1 MARLATQIGFGA
13 SVLLLTACAS
23 GRNLVV
29 VLPESNGHVGA
40 VVVHNGADQT
50 VLNTA
55 YAADR
60 LGSGSHGPSTV
71 SSAKVNAIF
80 GEALAAMPQPPVAF
94 TLYFPEASTDIDP
107 ASRKTLAKVFAEV
120 RRRKVSEI
128 VITGHTDT
136 VGNDAD
142 NDELSVR
149 RADAIKQEL
158 APILAEQGISLDSVT
173 TVGRGKREP
182 AEFDPDNTPD
192 AKNRRV
198 EITVR

>member
-1 MARLATQIGFGA
+1 MARLATWVAFGA
-13 SVLLLTACAS
+13 STLLLAACAS

-40 VVVHNGADQT
+40 VVVHKGADQT
-50 VLNTA
+50 VLNKA

-60 LGSGSHGPSTV
+60 LGSGAHGPTTV

-107 ASRKTLAKVFAEV
+107 SSRETLGQVFAEV
-120 RRRKVSEI
+120 RRRKISEI

-142 NDELSVR
+142 NDELSKE
-149 RADAIKQEL
+149 RADAIKREL
-158 APILAEQGISLDSVT
+158 SPILAGQGIPPDSVT
-173 TVGRGKREP
+173 TVGRGKRELF
-182 AEFDPDNTPD
+182 EQEPDNTPD

-198 EITVR
+198 VITVR